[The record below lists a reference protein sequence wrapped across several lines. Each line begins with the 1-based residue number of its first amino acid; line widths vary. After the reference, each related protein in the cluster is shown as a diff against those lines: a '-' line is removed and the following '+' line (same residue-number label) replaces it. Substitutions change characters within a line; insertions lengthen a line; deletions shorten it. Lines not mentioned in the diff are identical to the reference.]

1 MKKPM
6 ACLIYGN
13 GAVGRSFTS
22 YQSTRSVL
30 EHLYGAYDP
39 KSPMIFAYRH
49 QRFLSD
55 PRSK

>member
-1 MKKPM
+1 MV
-6 ACLIYGN
+6 CFIYGN